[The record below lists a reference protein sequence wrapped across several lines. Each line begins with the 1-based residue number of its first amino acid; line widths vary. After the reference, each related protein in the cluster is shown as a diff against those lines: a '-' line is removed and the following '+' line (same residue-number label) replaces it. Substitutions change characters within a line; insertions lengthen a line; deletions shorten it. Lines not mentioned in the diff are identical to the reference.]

1 MATNS
6 STFCL
11 GTSQD
16 QMLSS
21 EHESQVKPKPLLL
34 KLLRF
39 AGAQNETFT
48 VKEVMYYL
56 GQYIMAKQLY
66 DEKQQHIVHCSD
78 ELLSHLFGVQSFSV
92 KEPRTLYAML
102 SKNLTSVNRKVEDTS
117 NVPKNDVMDKMGGE
131 IPSGARVDTSG
142 CVGCCTTATE
152 ISFKHQSSA
161 STHNAINDLNLGKE
175 ITNHLGGEDCL
186 VAGRQNDG
194 SACTSCNVSCSPV
207 PGRRSNSGESDNE
220 ISSDDQFHNRRRK
233 RHRSDSIS
241 LHWDDLSLCLIS
253 KLRRE
258 HGNSESSDSP
268 SHLDFNFA
276 TEGED
281 SSDKFSVE
289 FEVESIHS
297 DEYSNF
303 SEDSQD
309 PTDEEVYE
317 VAIYEAADSDEGT
330 FIEEIDPELSVADYW
345 KCSECE
351 ELNPPL
357 PRFCHRCWSLRQDW
371 LPDKPQLKR
380 CDTMENEGIDVPDC
394 KALML
399 ESKESNCSDLISET
413 SHYSESQETECSQ
426 PSTSGSFSCC
436 SQETEKENA
445 DKGEK
450 RDLNNSGPF
459 EACVICQTRPKNGCI
474 VHGRTGHLLACYAC
488 AKKLKKRNKPCPL
501 CREPIQ
507 TVVLTY
513 FS

>member
-1 MATNS
+1 MKDKRLLRSIFEEMATNG

-11 GTSQD
+11 GTSQED
-16 QMLSS
+16 QMLPS

-102 SKNLTSVNRKVEDTS
+102 SKNLTSVNHKDS
-117 NVPKNDVMDKMGGE
+117 
-131 IPSGARVDTSG
+131 
-142 CVGCCTTATE
+142 
-152 ISFKHQSSA
+152 
-161 STHNAINDLNLGKE
+161 INDLNLGKE

-186 VAGRQNDG
+186 VTGRQNDG
-194 SACTSCNVSCSPV
+194 NACTSCNVSCSPV
-207 PGRRSNSGESDNE
+207 PGRRSNSGDSDNE
-220 ISSDDQFHNRRRK
+220 ISSDEQFYNRCRK

-297 DEYSNF
+297 EEYSNF

-309 PTDEEVYE
+309 PSDEEVYE

-345 KCSECE
+345 KCSQCE

-371 LPDKPQLKR
+371 LPDEPKLKR

-394 KALML
+394 KKSLL

-413 SHYSESQETECSQ
+413 SHCSESQETECSQ
-426 PSTSGSFSCC
+426 PSTSGSFTCC

-445 DKGEK
+445 DKGDKGE
-450 RDLNNSGPF
+450 LNNVGPL

-507 TVVLTY
+507 MVVLTY

>member
-1 MATNS
+1 MATNG
-6 STFCL
+6 STTCL
-11 GTSQD
+11 GTSIDD
-16 QMLSS
+16 QILTA
-21 EHESQVKPKPLLL
+21 EQESQVKPKPLLL

-56 GQYIMAKQLY
+56 GQYIMTKQLY

-78 ELLSHLFGVQSFSV
+78 DLLSHLFGVQSFSV

-102 SKNLTSVNRKVEDTS
+102 SKNLTSVNHED
-117 NVPKNDVMDKMGGE
+117 
-131 IPSGARVDTSG
+131 
-142 CVGCCTTATE
+142 
-152 ISFKHQSSA
+152 
-161 STHNAINDLNLGKE
+161 STNDLNLGTA
-175 ITNHLGGEDCL
+175 ITCQLAGEDCL
-186 VAGRQNDG
+186 MAVRPNDG
-194 SACTSCNVSCSPV
+194 TACTSYNVSYSPA
-207 PGRRSNSGESDNE
+207 PGRRSTYSDSDNDV
-220 ISSDDQFHNRRRK
+220 SSDEQFYTRCRK

-268 SHLDFNFA
+268 SHLDLNVG

-297 DEYSNF
+297 EDYSDF

-309 PTDEEVYE
+309 LSDDEVYE

-330 FIEEIDPELSVADYW
+330 FIEEIDPEISAADYW
-345 KCSECE
+345 KCSKCE

-357 PRFCHRCWSLRQDW
+357 PRYCHRCWSLRQDW
-371 LPDKPQLKR
+371 LPDKPKLQR
-380 CDTMENEGIDVPDC
+380 CDTLQDEGIDVPDC
-394 KALML
+394 KKSSL
-399 ESKESNCSDLISET
+399 ESKESNCTDLISEA
-413 SHYSESQETECSQ
+413 SHCSESQETECSL
-426 PSTSGSFSCC
+426 PSTSGSFIC
-436 SQETEKENA
+436 SGQETEKENA

-450 RDLNNSGPF
+450 GELNTSGPL

-474 VHGRTGHLLACYAC
+474 VHGRTGHLLACYTC

-507 TVVLTY
+507 MVVLTY